1 VATPTSSATERK
13 IKEVV
18 AACDRYGMTSVIAL
32 AGVPGTGK
40 SHIAL
45 HAAQRVASDPL
56 MVRELQFHPSV
67 TYDTFIEG
75 MRIDAAGATVPRDGS
90 FLEWNDRAIADP
102 NHNYVLLIEEFTR
115 ADVSAVLGD
124 LLTYLEY
131 RSRHFMALY
140 SGRPVR
146 VAENLRIIATYNPTD
161 RSALHLDQAL
171 LRRLR
176 VISFPPD
183 PAQLQEMLVG
193 RPISAAAVIQLKV
206 MFATCREAFADD
218 YDYDNGMPFGH
229 GIFAQVE
236 NETPDLYDLWNERIV
251 RLLQP
256 PLLQPHPLYYV
267 IRKAYPWTDPGYTA
281 Q

>member
-1 VATPTSSATERK
+1 MAAVGSATQRK
-13 IKEVV
+13 VDQVV
-18 AACDRYGMTSVIAL
+18 DACDRYGVSSVIAL

-45 HAAQRVASDPL
+45 IAAQSVASDPL
-56 MVRELQFHPSV
+56 MVREIQFHPSV

-75 MRIDAAGATVPRDGS
+75 MRIAASGATVTREGM
-90 FLEWNDRAIADP
+90 FLEWNEQALADP
-102 NHNYVLLIEEFTR
+102 GHTYVLLIEEFTR

-131 RSRHFMALY
+131 RDRYFLALY

-146 VAENLRIIATYNPTD
+146 VAKNLRIITTYNPTD
-161 RSALHLDQAL
+161 RSALNLDQAL

-183 PAQLQEMLVG
+183 PDQLQEMLAG
-193 RPISAAAVIQLKV
+193 RPIPAAAVKKLRV
-206 MFATCREAFADD
+206 MFEECRAAFPADFD
-218 YDYDNGMPFGH
+218 DGMPFGH

-236 NETPDLYDLWNERIV
+236 NERPDLYDLWNERIV
-251 RLLQP
+251 RLLHR
-256 PLLQPHPLYYV
+256 PLLQPHQFAEV
-267 IRKAYPWTDPGYTA
+267 IRSSYPWIDPEYTA
-281 Q
+281 

>member
-1 VATPTSSATERK
+1 VAISSSATEAK
-13 IKEVV
+13 ISEVV
-18 AACDRYGMTSVIAL
+18 AVCNRYGTTSVIAL

-102 NHNYVLLIEEFTR
+102 AHIYVLLIEEFTR
-115 ADVSAVLGD
+115 ADVSTVLGD

-131 RSRHFMALY
+131 RNRHFMALY
-140 SGRPVR
+140 SGRPVQ

-183 PAQLQEMLVG
+183 SAQLEEMLAG
-193 RPISAAAVIQLKV
+193 RPISTAAVTQLKA
-206 MFATCREAFADD
+206 MFAICKKAFAA
-218 YDYDNGMPFGH
+218 DYDNGMPFGH

-256 PLLQPHPLYYV
+256 PLLQPHPFYDV
-267 IRKAYPWTDPGYTA
+267 IRTAYPWTDPGYIA
-281 Q
+281 R

>member
-1 VATPTSSATERK
+1 MPTEGPATQAK
-13 IKEVV
+13 VDEVV
-18 AACDRYGMTSVIAL
+18 AACERYGASSVIAL

-45 HAAQRVASDPL
+45 IAAQTVASDPL

-75 MRIDAAGATVPRDGS
+75 LRIDATGATVSRDGA
-90 FLEWNDRAIADP
+90 FLEWNERAHADP
-102 NHNYVLLIEEFTR
+102 EHIYVLLIEEFTR

-131 RSRHFMALY
+131 RDRYFLTLY
-140 SGRPVR
+140 SARPVR
-146 VAENLRIIATYNPTD
+146 VAENLRILATYNPTD
-161 RSALHLDQAL
+161 RSALNLDQAM

-183 PAQLQEMLVG
+183 PDQLEEMLAG
-193 RPISAAAVIQLKV
+193 RPISSPAVDSLVAIFEDCKAA
-206 MFATCREAFADD
+206 FPDD
-218 YDYDNGMPFGH
+218 YADGMPFGH

-236 NETPDLYDLWNERIV
+236 DEQPDLNDLWNERII
-251 RLLQP
+251 RLLQR
-256 PLLQPHPLYYV
+256 PLLQPHQFSDV
-267 IRKAYPWTDPGYTA
+267 IRSAYPWIDPAYKA
-281 Q
+281 E

>member
-1 VATPTSSATERK
+1 MATLGSATQGK
-13 IKEVV
+13 VDEVV
-18 AACDRYGMTSVIAL
+18 AACDRCGGSSVIAL

-45 HAAQRVASDPL
+45 IAAQSVASDPL

-75 MRIDAAGATVPRDGS
+75 LRIDASGATVTRDGS
-90 FLEWNDRAIADP
+90 FLEWNERALADP
-102 NHNYVLLIEEFTR
+102 SHTYVLLIEEFTR

-131 RSRHFMALY
+131 RDRYFLGLY
-140 SGRPVR
+140 SGRPIR
-146 VAENLRIIATYNPTD
+146 VAENLRIITTYNPTD
-161 RSALHLDQAL
+161 RSALNLDQAL

-183 PAQLQEMLVG
+183 PSQLEEMLAG
-193 RPISAAAVIQLKV
+193 RPISTDAVNKLKATFAACKS
-206 MFATCREAFADD
+206 AFPADYED
-218 YDYDNGMPFGH
+218 GMPFGH

-236 NETPDLYDLWNERIV
+236 NEQPDLYDLWNERII
-251 RLLQP
+251 RLLQR
-256 PLLQPHPLYYV
+256 PLLQPHQFTEV
-267 IRKAYPWTDPGYTA
+267 IRSAYPWIDPTYTA
-281 Q
+281 